1 MMLLKQRKVRQS
13 RFSSRIRGS
22 SRQRQEYAASV
33 YAMAVI
39 QTILAGTM
47 FLAGVRSW
55 QAVSAHGS
63 DLPLMAKLVMPVVF
77 IAAALLAAR
86 ASFRSIQA
94 ARALQPRHRSP
105 DRDTPDRS

>member
-1 MMLLKQRKVRQS
+1 MLLKTRKVRQS

-39 QTILAGTM
+39 QTILSGTM
-47 FLAGVRSW
+47 FLAGIRSW

-63 DLPLMAKLVMPVVF
+63 DLPLVAKLVMPVVF
-77 IAAALLAAR
+77 IAASLLAAR
-86 ASFRSIQA
+86 AAFGSIRTARDLRPRARS
-94 ARALQPRHRSP
+94 LHGDPP
-105 DRDTPDRS
+105 DPS